1 VKNLENIQVIWRRK
15 WPENGKFSQGLPRA
29 ETGKE
34 WGVPG

>member
-15 WPENGKFSQGLPRA
+15 WQENAKFSQGFLGM
-29 ETGKE
+29 ETSKE